1 MKKLPEAMGFIKNN
15 NYKLIELDEE
25 HMVCEALIT
34 ETSLNPFNICHG
46 GFIFGLCDTA
56 AGVLSMASGKNA
68 YTSSSTINYVRP
80 CTGNKIICKCVP
92 IKVGKT
98 IGVYESRIY
107 DEKDRLCA
115 VATVNYCFFE

>member
-1 MKKLPEAMGFIKNN
+1 MEKLPEAMGFIKNN
-15 NYKLIELDEE
+15 NYKLVELDKE
-25 HMVCEALIT
+25 HLVCEAEIT
-34 ETSLNPFNICHG
+34 ETSLNPYNICHG

-56 AGVLSMASGKNA
+56 AGVLSRVSGKKA

-80 CTGNKIICKCVP
+80 CAGNKIICKCEP

-107 DEKDRLCA
+107 DEEDRLCA